1 MNIDGHEER
10 NDGKADEKKN
20 GERVA
25 RGEEKGGKAGMSG
38 GSRLERE
45 KENVINL
52 AANNKLS

>member
-1 MNIDGHEER
+1 MNIDGYKER
-10 NDGKADEKKN
+10 NDGIAGEKKRLK
-20 GERVA
+20 GRDE
-25 RGEEKGGKAGMSG
+25 GKGGKAGMSG